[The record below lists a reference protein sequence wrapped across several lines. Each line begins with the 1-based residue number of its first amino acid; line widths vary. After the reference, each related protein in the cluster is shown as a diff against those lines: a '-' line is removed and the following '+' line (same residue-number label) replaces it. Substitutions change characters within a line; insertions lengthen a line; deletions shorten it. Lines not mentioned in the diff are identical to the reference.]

1 MSRSS
6 SSSAVIL
13 CVCTIFLVS
22 CGGGGGGA
30 TASVTA
36 PGTPS
41 TPTITVPG
49 APTGVSVSAG
59 NAAATITFTA
69 PASNGGATITGYT
82 VSCTGG
88 GATRT
93 ANGTAS
99 PITVSSLTNGVVYS
113 CSVSATNSA
122 GLGAPSN
129 SVTVTP
135 SAGTVGSFSLTSPVG
150 QEGGSMAA
158 DYTCDGTGSSPALT
172 WSNPPAGTQQFALL
186 MTTLPGDGTTKWNWV
201 LYNIASSVRALSK
214 DSYGLGTPGVGS
226 DGPYIGYQPPCSQGP
241 GAKVYTFKLYALSGA
256 PTLPATGAANGS
268 TIEAAIAGITLGTAT
283 LNLTYTRPTN
293 ATGSSA
299 ECGLV
304 RSSLSGSSAGGASV
318 ACDTNYAYISSN
330 SLPSHAMMNG
340 ITASNLQV
348 PLAQNFQGANG
359 WKIPLKPAI
368 AEVTT
373 SAVDGPIGVA
383 VNGVLIFNP
392 CKQGG
397 CQNGD
402 TKVLGELDS
411 CNGHAGRADDYH
423 YHAAPICLMQGR
435 AANYW
440 DTHPVGWA
448 LDGFAIYGYNDA
460 DGRVASRDS
469 VCGGNTGTVAN
480 GPQGYSYHVTDASP
494 YVLSCFRGTPS
505 PDLANQSSKFSP
517 IRQPPVQPFK
527 VSNMTLTTDAV
538 DGYQVLQFSSA
549 VTFTTNETGSDSYVN
564 SPGTY
569 RIRYKQL
576 TGAALTTALATGNNT
591 NKSVCWNFNFTDSNG
606 NTTQPSI
613 TYCR

>member
-122 GLGAPSN
+122 GLGSPSN

-135 SAGTVGSFSLTSPVG
+135 NAGTVGSFSLTSPVG